1 MSRGRQNKSQV
12 VDDDEPFSQ
21 TQRPSQCQTQRSE
34 LRSQALSDADLTRL
48 AVPVVRC
55 VLAAHARGESLR
67 RDNVRRAIEP
77 QYARCLQQILQAAVP
92 QLRDVFGMSLELL
105 PNKRDLL
112 LVNRLPVC
120 EEV

>member
-1 MSRGRQNKSQV
+1 M
-12 VDDDEPFSQ
+12 
-21 TQRPSQCQTQRSE
+21 RS
-34 LRSQALSDADLTRL
+34 
-48 AVPVVRC
+48 
-55 VLAAHARGESLR
+55 VLAAHARGQPLR

-77 QYARCLQQILQAAVP
+77 QYAGCLQQILQAADL

-120 EEV
+120 GATDSLQQVLHV